1 MNQCIINVV
10 DKMVFLAFNE
20 IVKDGKV
27 EVLSIDGD
35 KTPLMKKDIKKTN
48 FTNLRLPSIKGKYK
62 LEIDVDGQHIT
73 KSININ

>member
-20 IVKDGKV
+20 IVEEGKI
-27 EVLSIDGD
+27 EVLSMDGD
-35 KTPLMKKDIKKTN
+35 TKSLFKLEIKKTN
-48 FTNLRLPSIKGKYK
+48 FTNLRLPSKKGRYK
-62 LEIDVDGQHIT
+62 LEIEIDGQHIT